1 MNPTI
6 TNSFMELIFGTHNN
20 NKLIEIHK
28 LLPSGY
34 MLKSLT
40 DLNYDSEIEE
50 TGLTLEENA
59 LIKART
65 IFNTF
70 KKDCF
75 ADDSGLEVSA
85 LGGKP
90 GVFSARYAGNHR
102 NAEDNTQKI
111 LREMKGITD
120 RQAQFRTVIALIV
133 EGTEYLFEGNIKGE
147 ISNSP
152 LGQNGFG
159 YDPIFIPEG
168 YHKTFAELGDTI
180 KNTISHRAIA
190 TQNFLNGLNQLK
202 KSQ

>member
-1 MNPTI
+1 
-6 TNSFMELIFGTHNN
+6 MELIFGTHNN

-70 KKDCF
+70 KKDSF

-133 EGTEYLFEGNIKGE
+133 EGTEYLFEGIIKGE

-159 YDPIFIPEG
+159 YDPIFIPE
-168 YHKTFAELGDTI
+168 KQPLTFAQLTLYE
-180 KNTISHRAIA
+180 KNKISHRSRAFEKLVE
-190 TQNFLNGLNQLK
+190 FLK
-202 KSQ
+202 R

>member
-1 MNPTI
+1 
-6 TNSFMELIFGTHNN
+6 
-20 NKLIEIHK
+20 
-28 LLPSGY
+28 

-102 NAEDNTQKI
+102 NAEDNTQN
-111 LREMKGITD
+111 
-120 RQAQFRTVIALIV
+120 
-133 EGTEYLFEGNIKGE
+133 LFEGIIKGE

-159 YDPIFIPEG
+159 YDPIFIPE
-168 YHKTFAELGDTI
+168 KQPLTFAQLTLYE
-180 KNTISHRAIA
+180 KNKISHRSRAFEKLVE
-190 TQNFLNGLNQLK
+190 FLK
-202 KSQ
+202 R